1 MDFAYTA
8 YTEDKRMVRGKV
20 SASTEEAATDLLAYG
35 GYNVISLK
43 PSISLIDKE
52 KLLSKFHRIKPQE
65 VVMFSRQFALLL
77 EAGTDIVTSL
87 DLLQEQMDNQ
97 TLREMIAEV
106 ASDIR
111 GGSSLSMALSK
122 HPRAFTQMY
131 HRTIAAGEQGGNLEI
146 VLRQMA
152 DHIEKGVVT
161 EKKIK
166 SALTYPFI
174 VVIVAV
180 VVVGIMVTYVLPT
193 FTDLYAQFDVDM
205 PLPTRMLMAVAD
217 SASAYG
223 TYAILAFIIGVAAGY
238 IYIKTPA
245 GKYRW
250 DRALLG
256 FPVLGRIVH
265 ISELARACRTMSM
278 LLRVGLPLPEV
289 MEMTIHG
296 STNKYIAEQMTDVR
310 QELIRGEGLS
320 RPMSKRVIFLPLMT
334 QMVKV
339 GEETGSLDNTLT
351 TVADSFEFEAADK
364 TAAAIALIQPMMTIV
379 MGGMVG
385 FIILGMI
392 SAMYSIYGT
401 L

>member
-52 KLLSKFHRIKPQE
+52 KLLSKFHRIKPEE

-77 EAGTDIVTSL
+77 ESGTDIVTSL

-97 TLREMIAEV
+97 TMKKIVAEV

-122 HPRAFTQMY
+122 HPRAFTQMF
-131 HRTIAAGEQGGNLEI
+131 HRTVAAGEQGGNLEI

-152 DHIEKGVVT
+152 DHTEKGVVT

-166 SALTYPFI
+166 GALTYPFI

-180 VVVGIMVTYVLPT
+180 VVVGILVTFVLPT
-193 FTDLYAQFDVDM
+193 FTDLYGQFNVEM
-205 PLPTRMLMAVAD
+205 PLPTRILMAVAD
-217 SASAYG
+217 WAGSYG
-223 TYAILAFIIGVAAGY
+223 MYAILGFILAVLAVYA
-238 IYIKTPA
+238 YIKTPA

-256 FPVLGRIVH
+256 FPVIGRIVH
-265 ISELARACRTMSM
+265 ISELARSCRTMSF

-289 MEMTIHG
+289 LGMTIQG
-296 STNKYIAEQMTDVR
+296 STNKYVSEQMTEVR

-320 RPMSKRVIFLPLMT
+320 RPMLKRSIFLPMMT

-339 GEETGSLDNTLT
+339 GEETGSLDNTLI
-351 TVADSFEFEAADK
+351 TVADSFDAEAADK
-364 TAAAIALIQPMMTIV
+364 TSAAIALIQPMMTIV
-379 MGGMVG
+379 LGGLVG
-385 FIILGMI
+385 VIILGML
-392 SAMYSIYGT
+392 SAMYSIYGA

>member
-8 YTEDKRMVRGKV
+8 YTEDKRMVKGKV
-20 SASTEEAATDLLAYG
+20 SASTEEAANDLLAYG
-35 GYNVISLK
+35 GFNVISLK
-43 PSISLIDKE
+43 PSMALIDKE
-52 KLLSKFHRIKPQE
+52 KLLARFHRVKPAE

-87 DLLQEQMDNQ
+87 DLLQEQLDNQ
-97 TLREMIAEV
+97 TLIRIIADV

-122 HPRAFTQMY
+122 HPLAFSQMY
-131 HRTIAAGEQGGNLEI
+131 HRTIAAGEQGGNLEM

-166 SALTYPFI
+166 GALTYPFI
-174 VVIVAV
+174 VIIVAV
-180 VVVGIMVTYVLPT
+180 VVVAILVTFVLPT
-193 FTDLYAQFDVDM
+193 FTELYSGFGVDL
-205 PLPTRMLMAVAD
+205 PLATRMLMAIAD
-217 SASAYG
+217 WAGAYG
-223 TYAILAFIIGVAAGY
+223 LYAILGFVAAVGVAYA
-238 IYIKTPA
+238 YIKSPA

-256 FPVLGRIVH
+256 FPVIGRIAH
-265 ISELARACRTMSM
+265 LSELARASRTISF

-289 MEMTIHG
+289 LGMTIQG
-296 STNKYIAEQMTDVR
+296 STNKYVSEQMTEVR
-310 QELIRGEGLS
+310 QELLRGEGLS
-320 RPMSKRVIFLPLMT
+320 RPMSKRRIFLPLMT

-339 GEETGSLDNTLT
+339 GEETGSLDNTLL
-351 TVADSFEFEAADK
+351 TVADTFDVEAADK

-379 MGGMVG
+379 LGGVIG
-385 FIILGMI
+385 FIILGMM
-392 SAMYSIYGT
+392 SAMYSIYGAF
-401 L
+401 